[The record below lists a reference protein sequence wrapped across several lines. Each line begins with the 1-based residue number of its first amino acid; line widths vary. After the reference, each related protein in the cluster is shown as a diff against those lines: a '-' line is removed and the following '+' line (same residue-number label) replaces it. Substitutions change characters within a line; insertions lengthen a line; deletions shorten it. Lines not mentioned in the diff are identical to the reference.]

1 MVTGYPWLLVSG
13 FGVHIKSTQKKLI
26 IQKKKGVEE
35 YPLESVKNL
44 LVMGGHTISS
54 STIVNLVKNGAFISF
69 FEPDGNPIG
78 IIRPFGDRS
87 DTEILRIQ
95 QAIPRH
101 RYAITLAQTAIKS
114 RLFAIQYI
122 QENQN
127 IHLFYEGEQEF
138 LHKAQEELQYL
149 IKLDEIQRLHRLT
162 SDMYYE
168 IMSRNTPPDF
178 GFRRRTIRPQSDP
191 INAMLSFGYAMLF
204 GNCCVSLIGARLDPD
219 FGLIYEGKGC
229 LVQDL
234 IDPLKAAMIDSVVFQ
249 MARNSLSTLDYELT
263 PNRCILSDELTHQ
276 LIGLFHSS
284 INTEKI
290 DELVFS
296 FYQAITNNGEFRVR
310 Y

>member
-1 MVTGYPWLLVSG
+1 VSG

-26 IQKKKGVEE
+26 IQKKNTVEE
-35 YPLESVKNL
+35 YSLDSIKNL
-44 LVMGGHTISS
+44 LVVGGHTISS

-78 IIRPFGDRS
+78 IIKPFGDRS
-87 DTEILRIQ
+87 DTELHRLQ
-95 QAIPRH
+95 QAVPRH

-114 RLFAIQYI
+114 RLFAIQRV
-122 QENQN
+122 QDNQN
-127 IHLFYEGEQEF
+127 TQLFFEGEHEF

-168 IMSRNTPPDF
+168 IMSRNIPPDF
-178 GFRRRTIRPQSDP
+178 GFRRRSIRPQSDP

-219 FGLIYEGKGC
+219 FGLMHEGKGS

-234 IDPLKAAMIDSVVFQ
+234 IDPLKAAMIDMVVFQ
-249 MARNSLSTLDYELT
+249 ISRESLNPSDYEQI
-263 PNRCILSDELTHQ
+263 PNRCMLSDELTQ
-276 LIGLFHSS
+276 KLIRLFQKT
-284 INTEKI
+284 INNEKI
-290 DELVFS
+290 DEIVS
-296 FYQAITNNGEFRVR
+296 SYYNSITNNDEFRVQ

>member
-1 MVTGYPWLLVSG
+1 
-13 FGVHIKSTQKKLI
+13 
-26 IQKKKGVEE
+26 
-35 YPLESVKNL
+35 
-44 LVMGGHTISS
+44 MGGHTISS

-87 DTEILRIQ
+87 DTEIHRIQ

-101 RYAITLAQTAIKS
+101 RYAIALAQTAIKS
-114 RLFAIQYI
+114 RLFAIQWV

-127 IHLFYEGEQEF
+127 IHLFYESEQEF

-162 SDMYYE
+162 KDMYYE

-219 FGLIYEGKGC
+219 FGLMHDGKGS
-229 LVQDL
+229 LVQDF
-234 IDPLKAAMIDSVVFQ
+234 IDPLKAAMIDRVVFQ
-249 MARNSLSTLDYELT
+249 IARESLTPSDYEQT
-263 PNRCILSDELTHQ
+263 PNRCILSDELTQ
-276 LIGLFHSS
+276 KLIVLFHST
-284 INTEKI
+284 INNEKI
-290 DELVFS
+290 DELVYS
-296 FYQAITNNGEFRVR
+296 FYNAITNNGEFRVR

>member
-219 FGLIYEGKGC
+219 FGLIYEGEGC

-234 IDPLKAAMIDSVVFQ
+234 IDPFKAAMIDSVVFQ
-249 MARNSLSTLDYELT
+249 MARNSLSTTDYELT

>member
-1 MVTGYPWLLVSG
+1 MTDYPWLLVSG

-26 IQKKKGVEE
+26 IQKKNTVEE
-35 YPLESVKNL
+35 YSLDSIKNL
-44 LVMGGHTISS
+44 LVVGGHTISS

-78 IIRPFGDRS
+78 VIKPFGDRN
-87 DTEILRIQ
+87 DTELHRLQ
-95 QAIPRH
+95 QVIPRH

-114 RLFAIQYI
+114 RLFAIQRV
-122 QENQN
+122 QDNQN
-127 IHLFYEGEQEF
+127 IQLFFEGEHEF

-168 IMSRNTPPDF
+168 IMSRNIPPDF
-178 GFRRRTIRPQSDP
+178 GFRRRSIRPQSDP

-219 FGLIYEGKGC
+219 FGLMHEGKGS

-234 IDPLKAAMIDSVVFQ
+234 IDPLKAAMIDMVVFQ
-249 MARNSLSTLDYELT
+249 ISRESLNPSDYEQI
-263 PNRCILSDELTHQ
+263 PNRCMLSDELTQ
-276 LIGLFHSS
+276 KLIRLFQKT
-284 INTEKI
+284 INNEKI
-290 DELVFS
+290 DEIVS
-296 FYQAITNNGEFRVR
+296 SYYNSITNNDEFRVL

>member
-1 MVTGYPWLLVSG
+1 MVTDYPWLLVSG

-26 IQKKKGVEE
+26 IQKKNGVEE
-35 YPLESVKNL
+35 YPLDSIKNL

-54 STIVNLVKNGAFISF
+54 STIVNLVKHGAFISF

-87 DTEILRIQ
+87 DTEIYGIQ
-95 QAIPRH
+95 HAMPRH

-234 IDPLKAAMIDSVVFQ
+234 IDPLKAAMIDRVVFQ
-249 MARNSLSTLDYELT
+249 MARNSLSTFDYELT
-263 PNRCILSDELTHQ
+263 PNRCILSDELAEQ

-296 FYQAITNNGEFRVR
+296 FSQAITNNGEFRVR